1 MVKEAV
7 PSVKEGVKKRRKVG
21 AAPET
26 EPEQDL
32 YGVSCI
38 EKI

>member
-7 PSVKEGVKKRRKVG
+7 SSVKEGVKKRRKVV
-21 AAPET
+21 AAAET

-32 YGVSCI
+32 YGVSGI
-38 EKI
+38 GKM